1 MRGFVSYKDEP
12 EVSRK
17 IHDLC
22 YQLEVMMQ
30 RKPDEAKVI
39 GKELIEKLLHVETDD
54 DTFPIFNT
62 QSLYE
67 LIGEEKSYEEVA
79 DLYLANME
87 WREVL

>member
-1 MRGFVSYKDEP
+1 M
-12 EVSRK
+12 
-17 IHDLC
+17 
-22 YQLEVMMQ
+22 
-30 RKPDEAKVI
+30 I